1 MRTTLSLQDDVFE
14 LTRNLAEQRKMSLSE
29 AFNYLV
35 KRGLNAAIPTRE
47 RNGFEVFDV
56 GVTGPRFGAEE
67 VDRLVESEDAELLR
81 AFQR

>member
-1 MRTTLSLQDDVFE
+1 MRTTLSLHDDVFE

-35 KRGLNAAIPTRE
+35 RRGLNSSIPTRK

-56 GVTGPRFGAEE
+56 GDAGPVLGDDDVNQIE
-67 VDRLVESEDAELLR
+67 ESEDAEHLR
-81 AFQR
+81 LFRS